1 MLETAADMFRKISR
15 SVGIEWA
22 PLNVPMS
29 RRLQTLAATAWVCL
43 ALFGQGTLL
52 YLFLTLLYSDYWWL
66 GILYAA
72 WMLNDIDVCHK
83 GGRTVQWVRNWGWWN
98 YFRDYFPIK
107 LVKTA
112 DLEPSKNY
120 LFACYPHGV
129 LSSGAYCSFAT
140 NALNFHK
147 LFPGLTPH
155 LIVLGGHFLFPFFRD
170 LILSLGTCA
179 SSQESLLYLLN
190 PKRFQGNCV
199 AIMVGGAAEALDS
212 HPGKYKIILSRRKGF
227 IRIAMKSGAS
237 LVPVFSFGETDVFRP
252 LNNPEN
258 SLLRRIQE
266 KVRQITGV
274 SPVFPL
280 GRGMFQYSFGVVP
293 LRSPVTTVVGAPMEV
308 TRNLEP
314 TDEEVD
320 EVHAEFTKR
329 LVQLFE
335 NEKSKYLKNHEEV
348 QLVIT

>member
-83 GGRTVQWVRNWGWWN
+83 GGRTIQWVRNWGWWN

-179 SSQESLLYLLN
+179 SSQESLLHLLN

>member
-83 GGRTVQWVRNWGWWN
+83 GGRTIQWVRNWGWWN

>member
-1 MLETAADMFRKISR
+1 MLDISPNCGTGSI
-15 SVGIEWA
+15 SV
-22 PLNVPMS
+22 NVIWCVFYY
-29 RRLQTLAATAWVCL
+29 R
-43 ALFGQGTLL
+43 
-52 YLFLTLLYSDYWWL
+52 
-66 GILYAA
+66 
-72 WMLNDIDVCHK
+72 
-83 GGRTVQWVRNWGWWN
+83 VQWVRNWGWWN

-179 SSQESLLYLLN
+179 SSQESLLHLLN

-227 IRIAMKSGAS
+227 IRIAMKSGYVIFMLALAQLS
-237 LVPVFSFGETDVFRP
+237 
-252 LNNPEN
+252 
-258 SLLRRIQE
+258 
-266 KVRQITGV
+266 K
-274 SPVFPL
+274 
-280 GRGMFQYSFGVVP
+280 
-293 LRSPVTTVVGAPMEV
+293 
-308 TRNLEP
+308 LEP
-314 TDEEVD
+314 
-320 EVHAEFTKR
+320 R
-329 LVQLFE
+329 
-335 NEKSKYLKNHEEV
+335 KSVNN
-348 QLVIT
+348 QNAT

>member
-179 SSQESLLYLLN
+179 SSQESLLHLLN